1 MMVIWLSTSRILS
14 ISLKWRNFYQWMGL
28 GCGGGVGV
36 GVGVGVGGGVGGGDA
51 M

>member
-14 ISLKWRNFYQWMGL
+14 ISLKWRNFYQWMGF
-28 GCGGGVGV
+28 GCGGGVG
-36 GVGVGVGGGVGGGDA
+36 GGGCGVSGGGDA